1 MSEAT
6 YSYIDRD
13 DDFSAAV
20 ARWRRCSVVGIDT
33 EFIRTRTFYPI
44 PALYQI
50 ATDDELAVVDPLSLT
65 QWSQFKALLEDSAVV
80 KVMHACSED
89 LEVFARHMEASPKN
103 LFDTQIASG
112 FVSAEF
118 SPSYANL
125 VKRYTGHEI
134 GKHETRSDWLAR
146 PLRAEQLRY
155 AVEDV
160 VHLLTVYRTQA
171 AQMERLGRRAWF
183 DEEINDRVGFT
194 LIDPQLCYQN
204 VRKAW
209 QCDARSLGRLQVLCA
224 WRERYART
232 KDLPRGHV
240 VKDDQLIELVL
251 QVSVDRDVL
260 ARLIEPSVARRHGR
274 ELLAL
279 IEQAD
284 ALPADALPLRL
295 PAPLN
300 ASESRTLKELKA
312 VGAERARSLD
322 IAEELLAR
330 RRDLETCLRSVR
342 FDGNLPANF
351 LGWRR
356 ALVGETF
363 AAMLSGNA

>member
-1 MSEAT
+1 MTAA
-6 YSYIDRD
+6 YRYIDRD
-13 DDFSAAV
+13 DDFAAAV
-20 ARWRRCSVVGIDT
+20 ARWRRCAVVGIDT

-65 QWSQFKALLEDSAVV
+65 RWSEFKALLEDAAVV

-103 LFDTQIASG
+103 LFDTQVASG
-112 FVSAEF
+112 FVSTEF

-146 PLRAEQLRY
+146 PLRAEQLHY
-155 AVEDV
+155 AAEDV
-160 VHLLTVYRTQA
+160 VHLLTVYR
-171 AQMERLGRRAWF
+171 AQEAEMNRLGRRAWF
-183 DEEINDRVGFT
+183 DEEIQDRVGFT
-194 LIDPQLCYQN
+194 LVDPQLCYRN

-209 QCDARSLGRLQVLCA
+209 QCDARALGRLQLLCE
-224 WRERYART
+224 WRERYARA

-240 VKDDQLIELVL
+240 VKDEQLIDLVL
-251 QVSVDRDVL
+251 VASVDRDVL
-260 ARLIEPSVARRHGR
+260 ARLLEPSAVRRHGR
-274 ELLAL
+274 ELLVL

-284 ALPADALPLRL
+284 ALPADALPLLL
-295 PAPLN
+295 PAPLS

-312 VGAERARSLD
+312 VGAERARTLQ

-342 FDGNLPANF
+342 SDGNLPTNF

-356 ALVGETF
+356 ALIGETF
-363 AAMLSGNA
+363 AAMLMAAP